1 MESMRT
7 LCLSKYRK
15 AIFKCVYYS
24 YTHICKKWFG
34 SRGFDSIA

>member
-7 LCLSKYRK
+7 LCLRKYRK

-24 YTHICKKWFG
+24 HTPICKKWFG
-34 SRGFDSIA
+34 YRGFDSIA